1 MSVEKYGWAIQ
12 RSLFAW
18 TNQES
23 TFSPTHK
30 NSKMFSITSK
40 YFSFFNNTPPA
51 CWVAHITRDFL
62 TCYSCSRLKQT
73 MNCGKYMTD
82 WLLNV
87 HRDLINYCGKNV
99 NEKWKSVKSLS
110 LMWGFLITMNFRVQ
124 QLAYVAYI
132 HTPNFIGICMI
143 LDIHTFRHTLIF
155 SLRFFKVFKIFL
167 ALTILYCLKTYC
179 YIFDL

>member
-18 TNQES
+18 TNQKS

-51 CWVAHITRDFL
+51 CWVTHITRDFL

-99 NEKWKSVKSLS
+99 NEKWKSVKSL
-110 LMWGFLITMNFRVQ
+110 G
-124 QLAYVAYI
+124 Y
-132 HTPNFIGICMI
+132 I
-143 LDIHTFRHTLIF
+143 LDVRLPYYNEFQGSTIGVCCVHTYT
-155 SLRFFKVFKIFL
+155 
-167 ALTILYCLKTYC
+167 
-179 YIFDL
+179 